1 MSEFLKGLNWH
12 ENKLNM
18 LSARLTLSND
28 WEVSIVD
35 WSKTEW
41 PKSGY
46 EIAAINPMGHV
57 AYNFGKLEIDNRV
70 YTSDD
75 VFQSVPAE
83 HIDKLILWFASQST
97 ELPCAECGELIKH
110 MFTDDNVYYCSAY
123 CMEKNEVG
131 RLSKEED

>member
-18 LSARLTLSND
+18 MAARLTLSND

-35 WSKTEW
+35 WSKTRW

-57 AYNFGKLEIDNRV
+57 VFTPVTTYFTLSLRNMW
-70 YTSDD
+70 TS
-75 VFQSVPAE
+75 
-83 HIDKLILWFASQST
+83 W
-97 ELPCAECGELIKH
+97 
-110 MFTDDNVYYCSAY
+110 
-123 CMEKNEVG
+123 
-131 RLSKEED
+131 

>member
-1 MSEFLKGLNWH
+1 MSEFVKGLNWH

-18 LSARLTLSND
+18 MAARLTLSND

-35 WSKTEW
+35 WSKTRW

-57 AYNFGKLEIDNRV
+57 AYNFGKLKIGKRV

-75 VFQSVPAE
+75 VFYAVPAE
-83 HIDKLILWFASQST
+83 HVDKLVTWIASQ
-97 ELPCAECGELIKH
+97 ELPCAECGEPIVH
-110 MFTDDNVYYCSAY
+110 MFTDDDIGYCSAY